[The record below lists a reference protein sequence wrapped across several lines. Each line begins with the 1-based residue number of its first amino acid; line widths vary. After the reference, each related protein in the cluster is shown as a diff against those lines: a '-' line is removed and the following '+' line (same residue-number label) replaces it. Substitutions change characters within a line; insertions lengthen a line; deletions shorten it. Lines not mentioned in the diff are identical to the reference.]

1 MAIRKLKIE
10 VQTTDNQTMTLAY
23 SGRITEETIEH
34 IIAFLK
40 GLIKPRE
47 AVEVFKLRDL
57 PIARKIQMIIE
68 SDFRRKWFTSRDL
81 KKTYEETFGE
91 SVKISTVSTYLV
103 RLWEGGFL
111 VRKGNRNQ
119 YRYRL
124 NC

>member
-1 MAIRKLKIE
+1 MVIRKLKIE

-23 SGRITEETIEH
+23 SGRITEETIEQV
-34 IIAFLK
+34 ISFLK
-40 GLIKPRE
+40 GLVKPRE
-47 AVEVFKLRDL
+47 TVEVFKLKDL

-68 SDFRRKWFTSRDL
+68 SDFRKKWFTSRDL

-91 SVKISTVSTYLV
+91 PVKISTVSTYLV
-103 RLWEGGFL
+103 RLWEEGFL

-119 YRYRL
+119 YMYKL